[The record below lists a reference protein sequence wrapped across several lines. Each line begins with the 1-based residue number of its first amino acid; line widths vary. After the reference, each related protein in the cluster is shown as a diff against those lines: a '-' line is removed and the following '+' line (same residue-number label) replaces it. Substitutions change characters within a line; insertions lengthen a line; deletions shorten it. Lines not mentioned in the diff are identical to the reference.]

1 MKQFEERLIDAKE
14 NLGDIEIL
22 DALFSKA
29 TLFSR
34 IGDKTA
40 ALVAFDACAEKPQSI
55 NQKIQV
61 ILHTI
66 RIGLF
71 FSDLALVQEKIEKAK
86 LLVDQGGDWDRRN
99 RLKVYEGVYLLMAR
113 DFKKAATLFQESV
126 PTFTAE
132 ELLSFQ
138 TLTFYCIVSS
148 VLTVSRMELRQHI
161 VDSPEI
167 RAAVQEHL
175 VPFINGLY
183 DCQYKTFFTAIIEL
197 QPYLLR
203 DPYLATHVRYIYR
216 ELRALAYAQ
225 FLEAYRSVMMESMA
239 RSFGIGVKFLDSELS
254 RFISSGRLNAK
265 IDKVA
270 GIIETNRPDMKNMK
284 YQQMIKKGDFLLNRI
299 QKLARVTNV

>member
-1 MKQFEERLIDAKE
+1 MKRCEEQLIDATE
-14 NLGDIEIL
+14 NLGDIEVL

-34 IGDKTA
+34 IGNQTA
-40 ALVAFDACAEKPQSI
+40 ALAAFEAAAEKPQSI

-61 ILHTI
+61 VLHII

-71 FSDLALVQEKIEKAK
+71 FSDLAIVEENIEKAK
-86 LLVDQGGDWDRRN
+86 LLIDQGGDWDRRN

-113 DFKKAATLFQESV
+113 DFKKAATLFQDSV
-126 PTFTAE
+126 ATFTAE
-132 ELLSFQ
+132 ELMSYQ
-138 TLTFYCIVSS
+138 TMTFYCIVSS
-148 VLTVSRMELRQHI
+148 VLTVSRVELRKHI

-167 RAAVQEHL
+167 RAVIQPHL
-175 VPFINGLY
+175 EPFINGLY
-183 DCQYKTFFTAIIEL
+183 ECQYKTFFTSIIEL
-197 QPYLLR
+197 QPFILR
-203 DPYLATHVRYIYR
+203 DRYLATHVRYIYR
-216 ELRALAYAQ
+216 ELRVLAYTQ
-225 FLEAYRSVMMESMA
+225 FLEAYRSVTMESMA
-239 RSFGIGVKFLDSELS
+239 RSFGIGVEFLDSELS

-270 GIIETNRPDMKNMK
+270 GIIETNRPDMKNMQ

>member
-1 MKQFEERLIDAKE
+1 MRRK
-14 NLGDIEIL
+14 IL
-22 DALFSKA
+22 A
-29 TLFSR
+29 TLKSWMHCSR
-34 IGDKTA
+34 
-40 ALVAFDACAEKPQSI
+40 KPRCFHVSEIRQQPLLHSTHVPKSLNRSI
-55 NQKIQV
+55 KKFKSSC
-61 ILHTI
+61 I
-66 RIGLF
+66 RFESVCSFPI
-71 FSDLALVQEKIEKAK
+71 SPWCKKKIEKAK